1 MPNFASKDILT
12 QAKASSKYDCPGN
25 LGQEF
30 YFEGGVFMWVKARAT
45 LAAGDLCAWKI
56 GVNPNLFEVDDQ
68 TSAAAELMRP
78 AGFAQAACVTG
89 DWVCIQIGGMNT
101 SLAVGLL
108 TDGGVAAGELC
119 VPDGTDKQLDTAVI
133 GTDGEQAIV
142 RALADDVAT
151 ALTQYRIFDLR

>member
-1 MPNFASKDILT
+1 MPNFASKDLLT
-12 QAKASSKYDCPGN
+12 QAYASSKYACPGA

-68 TSAAAELMRP
+68 TSAAAELNRP
-78 AGFAQAACVTG
+78 AGFACSAAVTG
-89 DWVCIQIGGMNT
+89 DWLCIQMGGQNT
-101 SLAVGLL
+101 SLALGLL

-119 VPDGTDKQLDTAVI
+119 VPDGTDKQLDSAVI
-133 GTDGEQAIV
+133 GTDGDQAIV
-142 RALADDVAT
+142 MALADDVST
-151 ALTQYRIFDLR
+151 ALSQYRIVRLR